1 MAYLAFT
8 DSTGAATLNNGR
20 TAPANR
26 FKDWTPDAEPIH
38 DIAIPPSTGLIQRWL
53 YRTDYFA
60 SFEVDKLPTSML
72 SVAVRL
78 KLHLLGGGSVTVE
91 TGDSS
96 DTAYTC
102 TLRPGTVPEIVFSDP
117 ARLRY
122 SMRLSL
128 KNSSAAAMTCTYTI
142 R

>member
-1 MAYLAFT
+1 MAYIAFT
-8 DSTGAATLNNGR
+8 DGTGAPTLNNGR

-38 DIAIPPSTGLIQRWL
+38 DVAVPPSTGAIQRWL

-72 SVAVRL
+72 AVAVRL
-78 KLHLLGGGSVTVE
+78 KLHLMGGGSVTVE
-91 TGDSS
+91 TGDAS

-102 TLRPGTVPEIVFSDP
+102 TLKVQASTGGIAWGYWMGYNHLRLWSPGIIP
-117 ARLRY
+117 R
-122 SMRLSL
+122 
-128 KNSSAAAMTCTYTI
+128 
-142 R
+142 